1 MQSALADYVAFSFD
15 SAHVLYAAIGASLL
29 LAYWLPRLAFR
40 RPPSSSALLIGFG
53 MLGSLLFPEMFAG
66 IDPTTNPG
74 AWEITAEIVVI
85 VVLFA
90 TGLRIDDLGGWRLW
104 RPTIGLLAVTMPLT
118 IAAVAL
124 LGWAMTGMTL
134 AGAVLLGAVL
144 APTDPV
150 LAGDVQV
157 GPPLEGREHP
167 VRFGLTTEAGLNDG
181 LAFPFV
187 YLALHIAAGGFDASS
202 LAAWLVWDV
211 LYRITVGAV
220 LGAAIGWVLGR
231 ILFVVPPWNTLAETG
246 PGVLALAGV
255 LIAYGLVELAE
266 GYGFIAAFVA
276 GVAVRRAEVKHTLHR
291 RLHVFSEAVESAVTA
306 VLLVLLGGVMP
317 GLWEHLDWQHSMVGF
332 GLLLVIRPLA
342 GLAGL
347 VGCDRSWRERAVLAF
362 YGVRGI
368 GSLYYLG
375 YASTHIEFL
384 DEGAIW
390 ALVAYTIFASTM
402 IHGLTARDTVR
413 LLDRESD
420 SAEPSGEPPGPTG

>member
-1 MQSALADYVAFSFD
+1 MRAALTEYAAFGFD
-15 SAHVLYAAIGASLL
+15 PAHVLYASIGASLL

-53 MLGSLLFPEMFAG
+53 MLGSVLFPEIFAG
-66 IDPTTNPG
+66 LDPTANPG
-74 AWEITAEIVVI
+74 VWEVTAEIVVI

-124 LGWAMTGMTL
+124 LGWALTGLTL
-134 AGAVLLGAVL
+134 AGALLLGVL

-187 YLALHIAAGGFDASS
+187 YLALHVAAGGFDAGA
-202 LAAWLVWDV
+202 LAAWIVWDV
-211 LYRITVGAV
+211 GYRITVGAL
-220 LGAAIGWVLGR
+220 LGAAIGWLLGR
-231 ILFVVPPWNTLAETG
+231 ILFVIPRWNTLAETG

-255 LIAYGLVELAE
+255 LLAYGVVELVE

-276 GVAVRRAEVKHTLHR
+276 GVVVRRAEVKHALHR
-291 RLHVFSEAVESAVTA
+291 CLHVFSEAVESAVTA

-317 GLWEHLDWQHSMVGF
+317 ALWPYLDWRHALVGF
-332 GLLLVIRPLA
+332 GLLLAIRPLA
-342 GLAGL
+342 GLVGL
-347 VGCDRSWRERAVLAF
+347 IGSERNWRERSVLAF
-362 YGVRGI
+362 YGVRGV

-375 YASTHIEFL
+375 YASTHVEFIN
-384 DEGAIW
+384 EGPIW
-390 ALVAYTIFASTM
+390 ALVAFTIFASTV
-402 IHGLTARDTVR
+402 IHGLTARETVR
-413 LLDRESD
+413 VLDRDD

>member
-1 MQSALADYVAFSFD
+1 MNHPAFGFEPVHILF
-15 SAHVLYAAIGASLL
+15 AVLGCSLL
-29 LAYWLPRLAFR
+29 LAYWLPRLFFC
-40 RPPSSSALLIGFG
+40 RPPSASALLIGFG
-53 MLGSLLFPEMFAG
+53 MLGSLAFPDVFSG
-66 IDPTTNPG
+66 LDPTTNPTV
-74 AWEITAEIVVI
+74 WEVTAEIVVI

-90 TGLRIDDLGGWRLW
+90 TGLRIDDLGDLRLW

-124 LGWAMTGMTL
+124 LGWAIAGLTI
-134 AGAVLLGAVL
+134 AGAILLGAVL

-167 VRFGLTTEAGLNDG
+167 VRFGLTTEAGMNDG

-187 YLALHIAAGGFDASS
+187 YLALHVAAGGFDAGA
-202 LAAWLVWDV
+202 LATWIVWDV
-211 LYRITVGAV
+211 VYRITVGAV
-220 LGAAIGWVLGR
+220 LGAAIGWMLGR

-255 LIAYGLVELAE
+255 LLAYGIVELVE

-276 GVAVRRAEVKHTLHR
+276 GIVVRRAEVRHALHR

-306 VLLVLLGGVMP
+306 VLLVLLGGIMP
-317 GLWEHLDWQHSMVGF
+317 GLWPYLDWQHSLVGL
-332 GLLLVIRPLA
+332 GLLIVIRPLA
-342 GLAGL
+342 GFAGL
-347 VGCDRSWRERAVLAF
+347 LGSERTWRERSILAF

-375 YASTHIEFL
+375 YASTHLEFI
-384 DEGAIW
+384 DEGPIW
-390 ALVAYTIFASTM
+390 ALVAYTIFASTV

-413 LLDRESD
+413 LLDGDD
-420 SAEPSGEPPGPTG
+420 SAEPSGNPPESTT